1 MKKISIIVLAMM
13 LALMSITLVS
23 CDEYN
28 YQMVDTTYGYD
39 RAVVSLPNGE
49 IVEGNVDSWLDFE
62 DGDQI
67 QVKID
72 GTTYLVHSSDVV
84 LIKDKK

>member
-1 MKKISIIVLAMM
+1 MKKISIIVLALM

-39 RAVVSLPNGE
+39 RAIISLPNGDV
-49 IVEGNVDSWLDFE
+49 VEGEVDSWLDFE

-67 QVKID
+67 QVKIN
-72 GTTYLVHSSDVV
+72 GTTYLVHSSDVA

>member
-1 MKKISIIVLAMM
+1 MKRISIIALALM
-13 LALMSITLVS
+13 LALMSVTLVS

-28 YQMVDTTYGYD
+28 YQMVDTIYGYD
-39 RAVVSLPNGE
+39 RAIVSLPNGE
-49 IVEGNVDSWLDFE
+49 IVEGEVDSWLDFE